1 MPSREAM
8 INREASAAR
17 GEFARVGI
25 YVLTVVKNRSHARR
39 MSDYVILA
47 SNFRTACVPAAE
59 RSSKKHLIPIGF
71 G

>member
-1 MPSREAM
+1 MPPREAM

-39 MSDYVILA
+39 MSDYLILA
-47 SNFRTACVPAAE
+47 SNFRPV
-59 RSSKKHLIPIGF
+59 F
-71 G
+71 GMSRRPSDRRKST

>member
-1 MPSREAM
+1 MPPREAM

-39 MSDYVILA
+39 MSDYLYTRLD
-47 SNFRTACVPAAE
+47 FRPVFGHVPAAE
-59 RSSKKHLIPIGF
+59 RSSKKHLI
-71 G
+71 